1 MNSFWNLARLRL
13 FMEYS
18 IDSIVSKERY
28 CRIELIFYNCSL
40 TSAFVYTKKHK
51 TSALLTPITITHL
64 PFDSISLS

>member
-40 TSAFVYTKKHK
+40 TSAFVYNTPN
-51 TSALLTPITITHL
+51 TWSLTL
-64 PFDSISLS
+64 FN